1 MQNSASMPALDRE
14 GHLPRQQEQK
24 TKQFPDERGLLDV
37 PFLVLTVLLVTIGV
51 IMMFSASYA
60 RAYADKHNSTYYFA
74 RQAVFAL
81 VGIGI
86 MLFVSRINYQIWRGV
101 SMIILAGSVFL
112 LILVALFGTDGYGAK
127 RWIQIGIFSFQ
138 PSEVAK
144 LAIIMAFASMMSVYR
159 DKMQT
164 VRYGILPYAAILV
177 VICGLVALERHFSGV
192 LIILALGA
200 TMMFLGGVEMK
211 WCLIG
216 GALVGAFA
224 AIYLATMGYA
234 SARVTAWRDPASDPT
249 GDGYQILQSLYAI
262 GSGGLMGLGF
272 GRSRQKY
279 LYLPFE
285 HNDYIFPIVCEELG
299 YVGAMA
305 VLILF
310 AMLIIRGYWIAMH
323 ARDRFG
329 ALLAAGITTH
339 LALQTF
345 LNIAV
350 VTNFLPAT
358 GISLPFFSYGGTA
371 LLMQLFEV
379 GLILSV
385 SRQNDNNFLYQK
397 SVS

>member
-1 MQNSASMPALDRE
+1 
-14 GHLPRQQEQK
+14 
-24 TKQFPDERGLLDV
+24 
-37 PFLVLTVLLVTIGV
+37 
-51 IMMFSASYA
+51 
-60 RAYADKHNSTYYFA
+60 
-74 RQAVFAL
+74 
-81 VGIGI
+81 
-86 MLFVSRINYQIWRGV
+86 
-101 SMIILAGSVFL
+101 
-112 LILVALFGTDGYGAK
+112 
-127 RWIQIGIFSFQ
+127 
-138 PSEVAK
+138 
-144 LAIIMAFASMMSVYR
+144 
-159 DKMQT
+159 
-164 VRYGILPYAAILV
+164 
-177 VICGLVALERHFSGV
+177 
-192 LIILALGA
+192 
-200 TMMFLGGVEMK
+200 
-211 WCLIG
+211 
-216 GALVGAFA
+216 
-224 AIYLATMGYA
+224 
-234 SARVTAWRDPASDPT
+234 
-249 GDGYQILQSLYAI
+249 
-262 GSGGLMGLGF
+262 MGLGF

-299 YVGAMA
+299 YIGAMA

>member
-24 TKQFPDERGLLDV
+24 TKLIPDERGLLDV

-177 VICGLVALERHFSGV
+177 VICGLTALERHFSGV

-211 WCLIG
+211 WFLIG
-216 GALVGAFA
+216 GTLVGAFA

-234 SARVTAWRDPASDPT
+234 SARVTAWR
-249 GDGYQILQSLYAI
+249 
-262 GSGGLMGLGF
+262 
-272 GRSRQKY
+272 
-279 LYLPFE
+279 
-285 HNDYIFPIVCEELG
+285 
-299 YVGAMA
+299 
-305 VLILF
+305 
-310 AMLIIRGYWIAMH
+310 
-323 ARDRFG
+323 
-329 ALLAAGITTH
+329 
-339 LALQTF
+339 
-345 LNIAV
+345 
-350 VTNFLPAT
+350 
-358 GISLPFFSYGGTA
+358 
-371 LLMQLFEV
+371 
-379 GLILSV
+379 
-385 SRQNDNNFLYQK
+385 
-397 SVS
+397 